1 MSSYSVINNEPF
13 LDQIVMCN
21 KKWIVY
27 DKQQLAMTNSV
38 VGPRRSS
45 KALSKAPPAPKKG
58 HGHCLVVC
66 HQSDPLELSESQRNC
81 YICKVCSA
89 SQWDAPKTAT
99 PTVGIGQQKGPNSP
113 PQQCLTTRVTCFKSW
128 TNWGTKFCLIRHIQL
143 TSCQPTNTT
152 FLQGKCFHNQQGGR
166 KCFPKVPQILKHVS
180 LCYRNKPTY
189 FSLAKMCWL

>member
-1 MSSYSVINNEPF
+1 MSSYSIINNEPF

-45 KALSKAPPAPKKG
+45 KALPKATLAPKKG

-66 HQSDPLELSESQRNC
+66 HQSDPLELSESQWNC

-99 PTVGIGQQKGPNSP
+99 PAAGIGQQKGPNSP
-113 PQQCLTTRVTCFKSW
+113 PQQCLTTCVTCFKSW
-128 TNWGTKFCLIRHIQL
+128 TNLATLQSPDL
-143 TSCQPTNTT
+143 SPTDYHFFKHLNN
-152 FLQGKCFHNQQGGR
+152 FLQGKCFHNQQDSESV
-166 KCFPKVPQILKHVS
+166 F
-180 LCYRNKPTY
+180 
-189 FSLAKMCWL
+189 

>member
-1 MSSYSVINNEPF
+1 MSSYSIINNEPF

-45 KALSKAPPAPKKG
+45 KALPKATLAPKKG

-66 HQSDPLELSESQRNC
+66 HQSDPLELSESQWNC

-99 PTVGIGQQKGPNSP
+99 PAAGIGQQKGPNSP
-113 PQQCLTTRVTCFKSW
+113 PQQCLTTCVTCFKSW
-128 TNWGTKFCLIRHIQL
+128 TNWGTKFCLICHIHLTSHQL
-143 TSCQPTNTT
+143 TTSSSSILTT
-152 FLQGKCFHNQQGGR
+152 FYRENTSTNSRRQKMFSKSLLNPEAQIFILQE
-166 KCFPKVPQILKHVS
+166 
-180 LCYRNKPTY
+180 
-189 FSLAKMCWL
+189 